1 MAIIGLDVGDRYI
14 GIAMAVGT
22 VAVPV
27 AVIKRTEE
35 ATDLERIAAL
45 TSDYETELIVIGLPR
60 SMDGSIGAQAELVLE
75 FAKSL
80 SNYTDIPIDMCD
92 ERLTT
97 VTADRLM
104 QESGAKR
111 KQRKANID
119 AMAAAVI
126 LQAYIDGTNKGSD

>member
-1 MAIIGLDVGDRYI
+1 MAIIGLDVGNKHI
-14 GIAMAVGT
+14 GVAMAIGT
-22 VAVPV
+22 IAVPI

-35 ATDLERIAAL
+35 EADLERIAAL
-45 TSDYETELIVIGLPR
+45 TRDYETELIVIGLPR
-60 SMDGSIGAQAELVLE
+60 SMDGSIGAQAELVIE
-75 FAKSL
+75 FTKSL
-80 SNYTDIPIDMCD
+80 SNYIDIPIDMCD

-97 VTADRLM
+97 VTADRLL

-126 LQAYIDGTNKGSD
+126 LQAYIDGMSR

>member
-1 MAIIGLDVGDRYI
+1 MAIIGIDVGEKHI
-14 GIAMAVGT
+14 GIAMAVET
-22 VAVPV
+22 VAIPI
-27 AVIKRTEE
+27 AVIKRSGEE
-35 ATDLERIAAL
+35 ADFKRIAAL
-45 TSDYETELIVIGLPR
+45 TGEYETELIVIGLPR
-60 SMDGSIGAQAELVLE
+60 SMDGSIGAQAESVIK

-80 SNYTDIPIDMCD
+80 ADYTDIPIDMCD

-97 VTADRLM
+97 VMADRLM

-126 LQAYIDGTNKGSD
+126 LQAYIDGKHR

>member
-1 MAIIGLDVGDRYI
+1 MAIIGLDVGDKHI
-14 GIAMAVGT
+14 GVAMAIGT
-22 VAVPV
+22 IAVPI

-45 TSDYETELIVIGLPR
+45 TRDYETELIVIGLPR

-75 FAKSL
+75 FTKSL
-80 SNYTDIPIDMCD
+80 SNYIDIPIDMCD

-97 VTADRLM
+97 VTADRLL

-126 LQAYIDGTNKGSD
+126 LQAYIDGMSR

>member
-1 MAIIGLDVGDRYI
+1 MAIIGLDVGDKHI
-14 GIAMAVGT
+14 GVAMAVGN
-22 VAVPV
+22 VAVPI
-27 AVIKRTEE
+27 AVIERTEE
-35 ATDLERIAAL
+35 EEDLERIAAL
-45 TSDYETELIVIGLPR
+45 TRDYDTELIVIGLPR
-60 SMDGSIGAQAELVLE
+60 SMDCTIGPQAELVLD

-97 VTADRLM
+97 VTADRLL

-111 KQRKANID
+111 KKRKANID

-126 LQAYIDGTNKGSD
+126 LQAYIDGTEKGSD

>member
-97 VTADRLM
+97 VTADRLL

>member
-1 MAIIGLDVGDRYI
+1 MAIIGLDVGDKHI

-22 VAVPV
+22 IAVPV
-27 AVIKRTEE
+27 AVIGRTQEE
-35 ATDLERIAAL
+35 QDLERIAAL
-45 TSDYETELIVIGLPR
+45 TKDYETELIVIGLPR

-80 SNYTDIPIDMCD
+80 ANYIDIPIDMCD

-104 QESGAKR
+104 QESGTKR
-111 KQRKANID
+111 KKRKENID

-126 LQAYIDGTNKGSD
+126 LQAYIDGKNR

>member
-1 MAIIGLDVGDRYI
+1 MAIIGLDVGDKHI
-14 GIAMAVGT
+14 GVAMAIGNI
-22 VAVPV
+22 AIPV
-27 AVIKRTEE
+27 AVIERTEE
-35 ATDLERIAAL
+35 AKDMERIAAL
-45 TSDYETELIVIGLPR
+45 TQDYETELIVIGLPR

-80 SNYTDIPIDMCD
+80 SNHTDIPIDMCD

-97 VTADRLM
+97 VTADRLL

-119 AMAAAVI
+119 AMAATVI
-126 LQAYIDGTNKGSD
+126 LQAYIDGKNR

>member
-1 MAIIGLDVGDRYI
+1 MAIIGLDVGNKHI
-14 GIAMAVGT
+14 GVAMAIGT
-22 VAVPV
+22 VAIPI

-35 ATDLERIAAL
+35 QVDLERIEAL
-45 TSDYETELIVIGLPR
+45 TRDYETELIVIGLPR

-80 SNYTDIPIDMCD
+80 SDYIDIPIDMCD

-97 VTADRLM
+97 IIADRLM

-111 KQRKANID
+111 KQRKENID

-126 LQAYIDGTNKGSD
+126 LQAYIDGKNR

>member
-1 MAIIGLDVGDRYI
+1 MAIIGIDLGDKHI

-22 VAVPV
+22 VAVPI
-27 AVIKRTEE
+27 AVIERTEE
-35 ATDLERIAAL
+35 AKDLERIAAL
-45 TSDYETELIVIGLPR
+45 TRDYNTELIVIGLPR
-60 SMDGSIGAQAELVLE
+60 SMDGTAGPQAELVLE

-80 SNYTDIPIDMCD
+80 SDHTDIPIDMCD

-97 VTADRLM
+97 VTADRLL

-111 KQRKANID
+111 KKRKANID

-126 LQAYIDGTNKGSD
+126 LQAYLDGKNR

>member
-1 MAIIGLDVGDRYI
+1 MAIIGLDVGDKYI

-35 ATDLERIAAL
+35 ATDMERIAAL
-45 TSDYETELIVIGLPR
+45 TRDYETELIVIGLPR
-60 SMDGSIGAQAELVLE
+60 SMDGSIGAQAELVIE

-80 SNYTDIPIDMCD
+80 SDYIDIPIDMCD

-97 VTADRLM
+97 VIADRLM
-104 QESGAKR
+104 QESGTKR
-111 KQRKANID
+111 KQRKENID

-126 LQAYIDGTNKGSD
+126 LQAYIDGKSR

>member
-1 MAIIGLDVGDRYI
+1 MAIIGLDVGNKHI
-14 GIAMAVGT
+14 GVAMAIGT
-22 VAVPV
+22 VAIPI

-35 ATDLERIAAL
+35 QVDLERIEAL
-45 TSDYETELIVIGLPR
+45 TRDYETELIVIGLPR

-80 SNYTDIPIDMCD
+80 SDYIDIPIDMCD

-97 VTADRLM
+97 VIADRLM
-104 QESGAKR
+104 QESGANR
-111 KQRKANID
+111 KQRKENID

-126 LQAYIDGTNKGSD
+126 LQAYIDGKNR

>member
-1 MAIIGLDVGDRYI
+1 MAIIGLDVGNKHI
-14 GIAMAVGT
+14 GVAMAIGT
-22 VAVPV
+22 VAIPI

-35 ATDLERIAAL
+35 QVDLERIEAL
-45 TSDYETELIVIGLPR
+45 TRDYETELIVIGLPR

-80 SNYTDIPIDMCD
+80 SDYIDIPIDMCD

-97 VTADRLM
+97 VIADRLM

-111 KQRKANID
+111 KQRKENID

-126 LQAYIDGTNKGSD
+126 LQAYIDGKNR

>member
-1 MAIIGLDVGDRYI
+1 MAIIGLDVGNKHI
-14 GIAMAVGT
+14 GVAMAIGT
-22 VAVPV
+22 VAIPI

-35 ATDLERIAAL
+35 EEDMERIAAL
-45 TSDYETELIVIGLPR
+45 TRDYETELIVIGLPR

-80 SNYTDIPIDMCD
+80 SDYIDIPIDMCD

-97 VTADRLM
+97 VIADRLM

-111 KQRKANID
+111 KQRKENID

-126 LQAYIDGTNKGSD
+126 LQAYIDGKNR

>member
-1 MAIIGLDVGDRYI
+1 MAIIGLDVGDKHI
-14 GIAMAVGT
+14 GIALAIGT
-22 VAVPV
+22 LAVPV
-27 AVIKRTEE
+27 AVIERTEE
-35 ATDLERIAAL
+35 EEDLERIAAL
-45 TSDYETELIVIGLPR
+45 TRDYETELIVIGLPH
-60 SMDGSIGAQAELVLE
+60 SMDGSIGAQAELVLD

-80 SNYTDIPIDMCD
+80 SNHTDIPIDMCD

-97 VTADRLM
+97 VTADRLL

-126 LQAYIDGTNKGSD
+126 LQAYIDGMSR

>member
-1 MAIIGLDVGDRYI
+1 MAIIGLDVGDKHI
-14 GIAMAVGT
+14 GVAMAIGT
-22 VAVPV
+22 IAVPV

-35 ATDLERIAAL
+35 EEDMERIAAL
-45 TSDYETELIVIGLPR
+45 TRDYETELIVIGLPR
-60 SMDGSIGAQAELVLE
+60 SMDGSIGAQAELVIE
-75 FAKSL
+75 FTKSL
-80 SNYTDIPIDMCD
+80 SNHIDIPIDMCD

-97 VTADRLM
+97 VTADRLL

-126 LQAYIDGTNKGSD
+126 LQAYIDGKNR

>member
-80 SNYTDIPIDMCD
+80 ANYIDIPIDMCD

-126 LQAYIDGTNKGSD
+126 LQAYIDGKNR

>member
-1 MAIIGLDVGDRYI
+1 MAIIGLDVGDKHI

-22 VAVPV
+22 IAVPV
-27 AVIKRTEE
+27 AVIGRTQKEQ
-35 ATDLERIAAL
+35 DLERIAAL
-45 TSDYETELIVIGLPR
+45 TKDYETELIVIGLPR

-80 SNYTDIPIDMCD
+80 ANYIDIPIDMCD

-111 KQRKANID
+111 KKRKENID

-126 LQAYIDGTNKGSD
+126 LQAYIDGKNR

>member
-1 MAIIGLDVGDRYI
+1 MAIIGLDVGDKHI
-14 GIAMAVGT
+14 GVAMAIGT
-22 VAVPV
+22 IAIPV
-27 AVIKRTEE
+27 AVIERTEE
-35 ATDLERIAAL
+35 AKDMERIAAL
-45 TSDYETELIVIGLPR
+45 TQDYETELIVIGLPR

-80 SNYTDIPIDMCD
+80 ANYIDIPIDMCD

-104 QESGAKR
+104 QESGTKR
-111 KQRKANID
+111 KKRKENID

-126 LQAYIDGTNKGSD
+126 LQAYIDGKNR

>member
-1 MAIIGLDVGDRYI
+1 MAIIGLDVGDKHI
-14 GIAMAVGT
+14 GVAMSIGTIAI
-22 VAVPV
+22 PV

-35 ATDLERIAAL
+35 EEDMERIAAL
-45 TSDYETELIVIGLPR
+45 TSDYDTEMIVIGLPR
-60 SMDGSIGAQAELVLE
+60 SMDGSIGAQAELVID

-80 SNYTDIPIDMCD
+80 SDYIDIPIDMCD

-97 VTADRLM
+97 VTADQLLR
-104 QESGAKR
+104 ESGAKR

-126 LQAYIDGTNKGSD
+126 LQAYLDGKNR

>member
-1 MAIIGLDVGDRYI
+1 MAIIGLDVGDKHI
-14 GIAMAVGT
+14 GVAMAIGT
-22 VAVPV
+22 IAVPI

-35 ATDLERIAAL
+35 EEDMERIAAL
-45 TSDYETELIVIGLPR
+45 TRDYETELIVIGLPR

-75 FAKSL
+75 FTKSL
-80 SNYTDIPIDMCD
+80 SNHIDIPIDMCD

-97 VTADRLM
+97 VTADRLL

-126 LQAYIDGTNKGSD
+126 LQAYIDGMSR

>member
-1 MAIIGLDVGDRYI
+1 MAIIGLDVGDKHI
-14 GIAMAVGT
+14 GVAMAVGT
-22 VAVPV
+22 IAVPV

-35 ATDLERIAAL
+35 EVDLERIAAL
-45 TSDYETELIVIGLPR
+45 TRDYETELIVIGLPR

-75 FAKSL
+75 FTKSL
-80 SNYTDIPIDMCD
+80 SDYIDIPIDMCD

-97 VTADRLM
+97 VTADQLL

-126 LQAYIDGTNKGSD
+126 LQAYIDGKNR

>member
-1 MAIIGLDVGDRYI
+1 MAIIGLDVGDKHIGVAMAI
-14 GIAMAVGT
+14 GII
-22 VAVPV
+22 AVPV
-27 AVIKRTEE
+27 AVIGRTQEE
-35 ATDLERIAAL
+35 QDLERIAAL
-45 TSDYETELIVIGLPR
+45 TQDYETELIVIGLPR
-60 SMDGSIGAQAELVLE
+60 SMDGSIGAQAELVLD

-97 VTADRLM
+97 VTADRLL

-126 LQAYIDGTNKGSD
+126 LQAYIDGKNR

>member
-1 MAIIGLDVGDRYI
+1 MAIIGLDVGDKHI
-14 GIAMAVGT
+14 GVAMAIGT
-22 VAVPV
+22 IAVPI

-35 ATDLERIAAL
+35 EADLERIAAL
-45 TSDYETELIVIGLPR
+45 TRDYETELIVIGLPR

-75 FAKSL
+75 FTKSL
-80 SNYTDIPIDMCD
+80 ANYIDIPIDMCD

-97 VTADRLM
+97 VTADRLL

-126 LQAYIDGTNKGSD
+126 LQAYIDGMSR

>member
-1 MAIIGLDVGDRYI
+1 MAIIGLDVGDKHI
-14 GIAMAVGT
+14 GVAMAIGT
-22 VAVPV
+22 IAVPV

-35 ATDLERIAAL
+35 EVDLERIAAL
-45 TSDYETELIVIGLPR
+45 TRDYETELIVIGLPR
-60 SMDGSIGAQAELVLE
+60 SMDGSIGAQAELVIE
-75 FAKSL
+75 FTKSL
-80 SNYTDIPIDMCD
+80 SNHIDIPIDMCD

-97 VTADRLM
+97 VTADRLL

-126 LQAYIDGTNKGSD
+126 LQAYIDGKNR

>member
-1 MAIIGLDVGDRYI
+1 MAIIGLDVGDKHI
-14 GIAMAVGT
+14 GVAMAIGT
-22 VAVPV
+22 IAVPV
-27 AVIKRTEE
+27 AVIGRTQEE
-35 ATDLERIAAL
+35 QDLERIAAL
-45 TSDYETELIVIGLPR
+45 TQDYETELIVIGLPR

-80 SNYTDIPIDMCD
+80 ANYIDIPIDMCD

-97 VTADRLM
+97 VTADRLL

-126 LQAYIDGTNKGSD
+126 LQAYIDGKNR

>member
-1 MAIIGLDVGDRYI
+1 MAIIGLDVGDKHIGVAMAI
-14 GIAMAVGT
+14 GIIAVPMAVIG
-22 VAVPV
+22 
-27 AVIKRTEE
+27 RTQEE
-35 ATDLERIAAL
+35 QDLERIAAL
-45 TSDYETELIVIGLPR
+45 TQDYETELIVIGLPR
-60 SMDGSIGAQAELVLE
+60 SMDGSIGAQAELVLD

-97 VTADRLM
+97 VTADRLL

-126 LQAYIDGTNKGSD
+126 LQAYIDGKNR